1 MFRTLLTEPTVDG
14 GIMFL
19 TDGAQV
25 KDWLVG
31 NFPNMQWGVHEGY
44 DKHMMRIVGLYMSV
58 VVVRFECGA
67 TPHTD
72 YLDICV
78 EQQLRNPHHLWES
91 FPEGWAGEHVEP
103 EHTIA
108 FSW

>member
-1 MFRTLLTEPTVDG
+1 
-14 GIMFL
+14 MFL
-19 TDGAQV
+19 DCGAQV

-31 NFPNMQWGVHEGY
+31 NFPNIVWAVHQEL
-44 DKHMMRIVGLYMSV
+44 HIHRMRVVGLYEGIV
-58 VVVRFECGA
+58 VVQFQCGLN
-67 TPHTD
+67 PHTD

-103 EHTIA
+103 EHTTA

>member
-1 MFRTLLTEPTVDG
+1 
-14 GIMFL
+14 MFL

-31 NFPNMQWGVHEGY
+31 NFPNIVWSVHEQY
-44 DKHMMRIVGLYMSV
+44 DKPMMRIVGLYMSV
-58 VVVRFECGA
+58 VVVKFECGA

-78 EQQLRNPHHLWES
+78 EQQLGNPHVLWET
-91 FPEGWAGEHVEP
+91 FPQGWAGEHVEP

-108 FSW
+108 FQW